1 MSIESKVPRPLFVF
15 VRPDVSISHGP
26 LRPKSRS
33 SAPARGIPVS
43 RAVAI
48 LCGRQSAHRSNAL
61 VLEFTDAPKHPV
73 SIELPEGFDIEA
85 SDHIAWLFFN
95 IERALAK
102 PAT

>member
-1 MSIESKVPRPLFVF
+1 MDPSARNLA
-15 VRPDVSISHGP
+15 
-26 LRPKSRS
+26 LRRLLEGYRFRVQSRS
-33 SAPARGIPVS
+33 CV
-43 RAVAI
+43 VAK
-48 LCGRQSAHRSNAL
+48 AHIEANAL
-61 VLEFTDAPKHPV
+61 VLEFTDAPKHSV